1 MQTLSIWIVAAVISY
16 FSTIWIDD
24 LMWNIIAST
33 IIWYLSVFYIKK
45 WLRGE
50 I

>member
-1 MQTLSIWIVAAVISY
+1 MQTLSIWIIAGVISY
-16 FSTIWIDD
+16 VSTMWINN
-24 LMWNIIAST
+24 LVWNIIIST
-33 IIWYLSVFYIKK
+33 IIWYLAVHYIKK